1 MGEETGRTSLSSSH
15 PKTSQRTRANRS
27 RARCD
32 WTENQHP
39 LKIKTGLLISLSL
52 SAGSSLVSAL
62 VTRGYPTGRHEDK
75 LAAFDA
81 QVTGFQPSEDNLRTQ
96 EELVGTWRERLDEAE
111 SQAEVSIAKLDQ
123 EHAERIE
130 AQESSL
136 LMASGEADDQRQ
148 AVLNKLSTFQEAQ
161 KMLEA
166 MRPML
171 EGLASTLKED
181 EKK

>member
-1 MGEETGRTSLSSSH
+1 M
-15 PKTSQRTRANRS
+15 
-27 RARCD
+27 
-32 WTENQHP
+32 
-39 LKIKTGLLISLSL
+39 
-52 SAGSSLVSAL
+52 
-62 VTRGYPTGRHEDK
+62 
-75 LAAFDA
+75 
-81 QVTGFQPSEDNLRTQ
+81 
-96 EELVGTWRERLDEAE
+96 GTWRERLDEAE

-130 AQESSL
+130 ALESSL

-148 AVLNKLSTFQEAQ
+148 AVLNKLSTFQEAR

-166 MRPML
+166 MRPIL